1 MGTETCLNLRDLCYL
16 YNSGIKANLV
26 LIYRLP
32 QYGYFPVLNPTQND
46 LTGQSRAREKLI
58 VNGCLRPA
66 DLN

>member
-1 MGTETCLNLRDLCYL
+1 MGTETCLNLRDLCHL
-16 YNSGIKANLV
+16 YNSGIKANIV

-32 QYGYFPVLNPTQND
+32 QYGYFRVPKPTQNG
-46 LTGQSRAREKLI
+46 LTGQSGAREKLI